1 MWVERNKHVGHTKS
15 CGWKWSVGRKAPAS
29 CDPEVASSVLGEVAG
44 GRGKGCQPW
53 GWITRNRWTQNWEA
67 SPQNTLGVSSCQKV
81 FSKCHLQND
90 KGEILSLLYSVVFR
104 LTDFWELKKKKKALV
119 ILHQN
124 LILFRSFFKG
134 EGGMHHYFFNL
145 QVRNASKL
153 QQQKWWKNEILTEKI
168 SNPLGS
174 SQGLYFFCIVGS
186 VVGWMVTPSKSYV
199 HVLNPGTCECGLV
212 WKRGICSCN

>member
-104 LTDFWELKKKKKALV
+104 LTDFWELKKKKALV

-153 QQQKWWKNEILTEKI
+153 QQQKWWKKWDFDRKD
-168 SNPLGS
+168 
-174 SQGLYFFCIVGS
+174 Q
-186 VVGWMVTPSKSYV
+186 
-199 HVLNPGTCECGLV
+199 
-212 WKRGICSCN
+212 